1 MDLRFLLEFTLQYT
15 LLLPHVAR
23 VAWPRNFALEEVGLA
38 PCACLGVSGAFA
50 PRLGR
55 VWNAIATWCNASSC
69 RVLRFFDV
77 CIHIATSLWAMRL
90 SIHPFW
96 RKERLVMGLRPSR
109 HSLPPICAG
118 HAQGIKADRLEEDFQ
133 DHNILV
139 KMYDL
144 ISFLEAM
151 AKTY

>member
-1 MDLRFLLEFTLQYT
+1 
-15 LLLPHVAR
+15 
-23 VAWPRNFALEEVGLA
+23 
-38 PCACLGVSGAFA
+38 
-50 PRLGR
+50 
-55 VWNAIATWCNASSC
+55 
-69 RVLRFFDV
+69 
-77 CIHIATSLWAMRL
+77 
-90 SIHPFW
+90 
-96 RKERLVMGLRPSR
+96 MGLRPSR